1 MAWTNSNWI
10 TFTGQ
15 QRLTALRLYI
25 VEIQDA
31 ITAGVSSDG
40 TSYNPANLSIMLAD
54 LLKREH
60 ELCES
65 VSGALFTVPTRRRY
79 G

>member
-10 TFTGQ
+10 TFTGTA
-15 QRLTALRLYI
+15 RLTSLRAYI

-40 TSYNPANLSIMLAD
+40 TSYNPANLTAMLPE
-54 LLKREH
+54 LLKIEH

-65 VSGALFTVPTRRRY
+65 VSGAMFTVPTRRRY
-79 G
+79 N